1 MSDINQIK
9 NNIKEELKEAKPS
22 KTKILHNLYEL
33 RIKDEYKHLS
43 DSEYLD
49 ILSEIYEL
57 SPKFFLKSI
66 YPKISASKNPS
77 FRSVKN
83 KIIKHIM
90 ENVSLG
96 SGDQILNNIKKEL
109 EKAPST
115 ISKENIL
122 SFLFHEQL
130 VSYSEFYNI
139 VGETFK
145 FNPEYYMKKLYGDV
159 RKRILKLYGEEKLNE
174 MEKYIIEKYCL
185 YDGEQLLDVFYGNVR
200 QIPKKKSQEVNIL
213 GRFYITNNRIISQG
227 ELFGMPYTGL
237 YLPFLGQTG
246 IVSAKKRERKER
258 PIKNKIA
265 SSIQQEIPCYG
276 YNISYKNLFNL
287 KKKKNLE
294 YQLKKENKT
303 IVIKIRLP
311 KENRAE
317 HLDILYD
324 ILNKEQI

>member
-115 ISKENIL
+115 ISKE
-122 SFLFHEQL
+122 
-130 VSYSEFYNI
+130 
-139 VGETFK
+139 
-145 FNPEYYMKKLYGDV
+145 NPEYYMKKLYGDV

-294 YQLKKENKT
+294 YQLKRENKT